1 MAKVRIRALK
11 KNEIREASVLFR
23 EALGTVRR
31 DYLAKELEGE
41 MTKYSEQG
49 IRLMLARGGVIFR
62 VAETDGR
69 LVGIAIA
76 DLYPF
81 MPANCWITWI
91 AVKKAYRKRG
101 IGKLLLKSFE
111 NEPAG
116 RWSNI
121 IGRARMS
128 NLESNRLF
136 ESVGYV
142 KSKTLKRRKPKRSVN
157 QWEKHIQS

>member
-1 MAKVRIRALK
+1 MRARGGGTSSPSSEGGAGFPAREAQKQLIRMAKVRIRALK
-11 KNEIREASVLFR
+11 KNEIREASVLLR
-23 EALGTVRR
+23 KALGTAHR
-31 DYLAKELEGE
+31 DYPAKELEGE
-41 MTKYSEQG
+41 MAKYSEQG
-49 IRLMLARGGVIFR
+49 IRLLLARGGIIFR

-111 NEPAG
+111 NEPA
-116 RWSNI
+116 
-121 IGRARMS
+121 
-128 NLESNRLF
+128 
-136 ESVGYV
+136 
-142 KSKTLKRRKPKRSVN
+142 
-157 QWEKHIQS
+157 